1 MTERYTHGHFG
12 TVVDNHASRTA
23 ADSAA
28 FLLPHLEATAAVLD
42 IGCGPGSISLD
53 LAERAAS
60 LVGVDAAPEAVKR
73 AEHDRRAR
81 GVTNASFRVADVYEL
96 PFGDGSFDVVF
107 GHQVLQHLAEPV
119 SALEEAKRVLVPG
132 GILAVRDADYGTMVH
147 HPPEPALD
155 RWLELYHEL
164 ARHDG
169 GEPDAGRMLS
179 GWVDRAGFVDIVA
192 TTSTWTYSTPEA
204 IERWRELWTSRLLEA
219 RMGRAA
225 VEFGLATG
233 EEIEEL
239 AVGWDRWAAQPRPF
253 FAFLHGE
260 VLARKPA

>member
-28 FLLPHLEATAAVLD
+28 FLLPHLEASDAVLD

-73 AEHDRRAR
+73 AEQDRRAR
-81 GVTNASFRVADVYEL
+81 GLTNASFRVADVYEL
-96 PFGDGSFDVVF
+96 PFRDGSFDVVF
-107 GHQVLQHLAEPV
+107 GHQLLQHLAEPV

-132 GILAVRDADYGTMVH
+132 GLIAVRDADYGTMVH
-147 HPPEPALD
+147 YPPEPALD
-155 RWLELYHEL
+155 RWLDLYHEL
-164 ARHDG
+164 ARHSG
-169 GEPDAGRMLS
+169 GEPDAGRRLS
-179 GWVDRAGFVDIVA
+179 GWVGRAGFVDIAA

-204 IERWRELWTSRLLEA
+204 IEGWRTLWTSRLLEA
-219 RMGRAA
+219 RMGRDA
-225 VEFGLATG
+225 VESGLATG
-233 EEIEEL
+233 AEL
-239 AVGWDRWAAQPRPF
+239 AELAAGWNRWAAQPRPF

-260 VLARKPA
+260 VLARKPG